1 ADVGREAVVRVAGS
15 DYFEVMRIPVIAG
28 RPLDSRDNSS
38 APLRAVVSERLA
50 EQLFAA
56 QSPIGRHVWLAAAA
70 QTAEIVGIVGDVKHR
85 ALDEIPAH
93 TVFLSA
99 RQAPSRSS
107 IIVVRSARPHADV
120 IAAVREEVARL

>member
-1 ADVGREAVVRVAGS
+1 
-15 DYFEVMRIPVIAG
+15 
-28 RPLDSRDNSS
+28 
-38 APLRAVVSERLA
+38 
-50 EQLFAA
+50 
-56 QSPIGRHVWLAAAA
+56 HVWLAAAA

-120 IAAVREEVARL
+120 IAAVREEVARLDGDLPVYTTRSMDDVVAMSPGVPARRVLTATFL